1 MKPYLMYRHHVLLLH
16 LKFCNTL
23 MLIFVNKENNVNLF
37 LCIPDFMSGYSIKV
51 LNPST
56 AIRITSSKLNCL
68 ESEFGFAVSVS
79 NNLLL
84 TFVCSGISLDF

>member
-1 MKPYLMYRHHVLLLH
+1 
-16 LKFCNTL
+16 
-23 MLIFVNKENNVNLF
+23 
-37 LCIPDFMSGYSIKV
+37 MSGYSIKV

-56 AIRITSSKLNCL
+56 VIRIISSKLNWL